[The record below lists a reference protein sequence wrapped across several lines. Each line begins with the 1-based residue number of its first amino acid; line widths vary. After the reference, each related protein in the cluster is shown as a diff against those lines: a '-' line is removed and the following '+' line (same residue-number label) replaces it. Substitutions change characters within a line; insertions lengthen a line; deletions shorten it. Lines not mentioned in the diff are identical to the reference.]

1 MHVTRVELENI
12 KCHAHAE
19 FKFERGTT
27 AITGENGAGKTTI
40 LEAIAW
46 ALFDTLEYSKDDF
59 LRRGAKKGFVR
70 VTFESDLD
78 ERQYMVYRDTGNGY
92 YVFDHGLNLRIAEKK
107 TDVAATLRQHLGI
120 EPGTDLKGLFR
131 SAIGVPQGTFTAD
144 FLRTATERKASFDRL
159 LKVEEYREGAERL
172 RDTVNLIRERTAEV
186 RGRISGAES
195 QLARYDELF
204 EEHKEAA
211 ARTLELGA
219 SLAQLQ
225 QETERRAAAVH
236 DMDAAEQSLNETRA
250 LRDRLEVESDA
261 AARRLRD
268 VTTERDSALR
278 ATERAQAVE
287 ESHRAHLAALDVL
300 RQLEIERHAR
310 ELLRTEAGRVAQLQ
324 ATAAADVRRIDE
336 ALERAI
342 GAGAKAAALEPEIKE
357 QEALERERERLRDL
371 RAQAIGARAR
381 LAKLDTELEALRTQ
395 HAQTQKRVK
404 EAQTGEGAPARVE
417 KLESDRLHVET
428 TLSRTSEAAT
438 SLKHF
443 QDQRKDLVREAER
456 LRAIT
461 ASLEKEISE
470 LETFSARAAQ
480 APELDTRLREL
491 TERAASLRAE
501 ITRDERMR
509 VEVKGG
515 LCPILSERCL
525 NIGEGQT
532 LEGYFTDHLT
542 ANTAEL
548 GALETEHT
556 KVVAAVR
563 DAREAEK
570 HFSRIERARMELAG
584 GRELLSTRE
593 ATLARIDAE
602 ITELPPAG
610 TAHLKELKIQLFGID
625 AELKN
630 VREAALKHAEL
641 QPLRQRLKEI
651 EAEGI
656 KRRDERAE
664 VAAAAEALNQ
674 LESDITENEKQ
685 LRALND
691 PRGRA
696 AALRL
701 EAELEAQLK
710 RELIGARDAL
720 RTLDEQA
727 HEFTARLNVYDQL
740 DARWEETSVRRDQT
754 IDAHREYVSS
764 QALAA
769 TLPARETE
777 VQKAAHEAMH
787 IAQEAK
793 RAGDEYLK
801 LAAAYNRE
809 QHTGE
814 RNALTRARE
823 QTAAARAQLDAAQ
836 TREASLHAELARLTK
851 VRDEMRAEFLEK
863 ARLERLN
870 EATDFIRDVLKQAGP
885 LVTESYLYN
894 VSIEA
899 NQLFREITG
908 EAGRALR
915 WTRDY
920 EIVLEEEG
928 HERSFQ
934 NLSGGEQMAAA
945 LSVRLALL
953 KQLSDIRLAF
963 FDEPTINM
971 DAERRERL
979 AQQIGQVRH
988 FDQLFVISHDDT
1000 FEEAVDHIV
1009 HVERASDNDNNGDNH
1024 QGDAAGNEPDS
1035 VPASDEP
1042 RSRRKRARAE
1052 SVAQQA

>member
-19 FKFERGTT
+19 FTFERGTT

-59 LRRGAKKGFVR
+59 LRRGAKKGVVR

-92 YVFDHGLNLRIAEKK
+92 YVFDHGLNMRIAEKK

-172 RDTVNLIRERTAEV
+172 RDTVNLIRERAAEV

-195 QLARYDELF
+195 QLARYDELVL
-204 EEHKEAA
+204 EHTTAA
-211 ARTLELGA
+211 ARTLELSA
-219 SLAQLQ
+219 SLAHLQ
-225 QETERRAAAVH
+225 QETEQRAAVVH
-236 DMDAAEQSLNETRA
+236 DMDAAEQSLNETRS
-250 LRDRLEVESDA
+250 LRDRLEVEQDA

-268 VTTERDSALR
+268 VTTERDAALR

-287 ESHRAHLAALDVL
+287 ESHRVHLIALDVL
-300 RQLEIERHAR
+300 RQLETERAER
-310 ELLRTEAGRVAQLQ
+310 ELLRTEAGRIAHLQ
-324 ATAAADVRRIDE
+324 ATAAADVRRIEE

-342 GAGAKAAALEPEIKE
+342 SAGAKAASLETEIKE

-371 RAQAIGARAR
+371 RAQALSARSR
-381 LAKLDTELEALRTQ
+381 LAKLDTELEALRAQ

-404 EAQTGEGAPARVE
+404 EAQSGEGAPARVE
-417 KLESDRLHVET
+417 KLESERIGVEN
-428 TLSRTSEAAT
+428 TLSRASEAAT
-438 SLKHF
+438 SLKHL
-443 QDQRKDLVREAER
+443 QDQRKESAREAER
-456 LRAIT
+456 LRALT

-480 APELDTRLREL
+480 ATELDTRLRTL

-548 GALETEHT
+548 GALETEHAG
-556 KVVAAVR
+556 VVALVR

-570 HFSRIERARMELAG
+570 HFSRIERARLELAG

-593 ATLARIDAE
+593 ATLARVDTE
-602 ITELPPAG
+602 ITGLPPAG
-610 TAHLKELKIQLFGID
+610 TAHLKELRLQLFGID
-625 AELKN
+625 AELKDA
-630 VREAALKHAEL
+630 RAAALKHAEL

-664 VAAAAEALNQ
+664 IAAAAEALNA
-674 LESDITENEKQ
+674 LESDITENEKH
-685 LRALND
+685 LRFLND

-696 AALRL
+696 GALRT

-710 RELIGARDAL
+710 RESEGARDAL
-720 RTLDEQA
+720 RALDEQA
-727 HEFTARLNVYDQL
+727 QDFAAKLNLYDQL
-740 DARWEETSVRRDQT
+740 DARWEETRARRDQT

-764 QALAA
+764 QSLAA

-777 VQKAAHEAMH
+777 VQKAAHEASH
-787 IAQEAK
+787 VTQEAK
-793 RAGDEYLK
+793 RAGDEYSK
-801 LAAAYNRE
+801 LAAAYKRE
-809 QHTGE
+809 QHITE
-814 RNALTRARE
+814 RNALSLSRE
-823 QTAAARAQLDAAQ
+823 QTAATRAQLDAAE
-836 TREASLHAELARLTK
+836 TRAASLSAELERLAK

-863 ARLERLN
+863 ERLERLN

-963 FDEPTINM
+963 FDEPTTNM

-1009 HVERASDNDNNGDNH
+1009 HVERASDSSNGDHH
-1024 QGDAAGNEPDS
+1024 QSDAGNDADGDAN
-1035 VPASDEP
+1035 SDEP
-1042 RSRRKRARAE
+1042 RPRRKRARAE